1 MHSSVLNQTYPTSQ
15 SVNFSER
22 RPRANQMRIL
32 YNKPALNIP
41 PTMLQPKPLAKH
53 QIRSNFFLKGHHFDL
68 SIPLHTFLLSPR
80 LRSCLRCS
88 GHDGTLRDGLA
99 DEFAERGRLRRSDH
113 GAKILPRHPL
123 RPLSF
128 SDQGIFSRGNSLGHM
143 V

>member
-68 SIPLHTFLLSPR
+68 SIPF
-80 LRSCLRCS
+80 SCLPACAAACAAAAMTALSVMGWPTNSRSVGDS
-88 GHDGTLRDGLA
+88 GDRTM
-99 DEFAERGRLRRSDH
+99 ERRS
-113 GAKILPRHPL
+113 
-123 RPLSF
+123 
-128 SDQGIFSRGNSLGHM
+128 SRGTHCDPSVSQIRVFFPGATAWATWCD